1 MAVLRLD
8 NASWGFE
15 SNCFVCEPSN
25 EGGLRI
31 PFFYDDEAGHVF
43 ADYRLDATFSGTPA
57 YVHGGITMAVL
68 DEAMAWATIAAA
80 KAFALTEQN
89 TTVFHRAVKVGRNYR
104 VEAGIVSQVEGRIEA
119 QAVVSD
125 ERGRVCAE
133 ATGRFRPMNPAQAKS
148 AIGSE
153 LTGNDAGYLRD

>member
-1 MAVLRLD
+1 MAVERLD
-8 NASWGFE
+8 NASWGFG

-31 PFFYDDEAGHVF
+31 PFFYDDEAGQVF
-43 ADYRLDATFSGTPA
+43 ADYSLDATFSGTPA
-57 YVHGGITMAVL
+57 YVHGGVTMAVL

-80 KAFALTEQN
+80 KSFALTEEN
-89 TTVFHRAVKVGRNYR
+89 TTVFHRAVKVGRSYR
-104 VEAGIVSQVEGRIEA
+104 VRAGIVSRSAGRIETKA
-119 QAVVSD
+119 TVSD
-125 ERGRVCAE
+125 ERGRVCVE
-133 ATGRFRPMNPAQAKS
+133 ATARFRAMNPEQAKS

>member
-1 MAVLRLD
+1 MAVQRLD

-15 SNCFVCEPSN
+15 SNCFVCEQSN

-31 PFFYDDEAGHVF
+31 PFFYDEAAGHVF
-43 ADYRLDATFSGTPA
+43 AEYTLDATFSGTPA

-80 KAFALTEQN
+80 NAFALTEKN
-89 TTVFHRAVKVGRNYR
+89 TTVFHRAVKVGRSYR
-104 VEAGIVSQVEGRIEA
+104 VQAGIVSHSDGKIETRA
-119 QAVVSD
+119 TVSD
-125 ERGRVCAE
+125 ERGKVCAE
-133 ATGRFRPMNPAQAKS
+133 ATALFRPMNPEQAKS

-153 LTGNDAGYLRD
+153 LSGNDAGYLRG

>member
-1 MAVLRLD
+1 MQRLD

-25 EGGLRI
+25 DGGLRI
-31 PFFYDDEAGHVF
+31 PFFYDDQAGRVF
-43 ADYRLDATFSGTPA
+43 ADYSLDATFSGTPA
-57 YVHGGITMAVL
+57 YVHGGVTMAVL

-89 TTVFHRAVKVGRNYR
+89 TTVFHRAVEVGRNYR
-104 VEAGIVSQVEGRIEA
+104 VEAAVVSRADNRIET
-119 QAVVSD
+119 QATVSD
-125 ERGRVCAE
+125 ERGRVCVE
-133 ATGRFRPMNPAQAKS
+133 ATARFRPMNPEQAKS

-153 LTGNDAGYLRD
+153 LSGDDAGYLRG